1 MSRVPSIGLILIFKS
16 TTCVL
21 MPKDRFPIWTL
32 AIVSGGVKAVLN
44 PLVLVVFSWDF
55 WQAFRHTCARADAPL
70 AVGVYYESLCPDCK
84 NFVVDQLNVTVSR
97 VPDLVNVTL
106 VPWGKAN
113 VSSDDGSVHCQHG
126 PEECWANRLHGCVAA
141 AIDDASVRTRAV
153 ACLMAAQKTLRAD
166 GPACLQEPPLTF
178 APTMTLDGSQGTAE
192 QQKQLLD
199 DLLGVV
205 CSTWQQRTGQTPAG
219 CQQ

>member
-1 MSRVPSIGLILIFKS
+1 LLPLCLLVPALG
-16 TTCVL
+16 
-21 MPKDRFPIWTL
+21 
-32 AIVSGGVKAVLN
+32 
-44 PLVLVVFSWDF
+44 
-55 WQAFRHTCARADAPL
+55 QDAPL

-166 GPACLQEPPLTF
+166 GPACLQEAGLSWDDGVACAGSAASRQQALEFQQLTHALQPPLTF